1 MDEKEIRKIDIP
13 TRKVRLL
20 SAERDL
26 LEQID
31 QKKFQIEIF
40 YAQLIF
46 VQEELKKVKK

>member
-31 QKKFQIEIF
+31 QKQFQMEIF
-40 YAQLIF
+40 GAQLRW
-46 VQEELKKVKK
+46 VQSELKHII